1 MAIHGQTWHHW
12 CKIWAR
18 QDSEWIST
26 IVKTIVQTL
35 LYYSF
40 HNFFWVEWSGVER
53 QQIVCIYEK
62 LAGNGVYLP
71 TFAGSVGAS
80 FGGALARGKWCFP
93 VYLVARK
100 SVREDLENR
109 WEVRGEEGWVSL
121 LCKVTTTFQT
131 TKLNNTKTWCAP
143 GAAAATNDFGN
154 RESSTKFAQ
163 NLPPHMHPQIC
174 SSSVLQQQQQ
184 QV

>member
-1 MAIHGQTWHHW
+1 
-12 CKIWAR
+12 
-18 QDSEWIST
+18 
-26 IVKTIVQTL
+26 
-35 LYYSF
+35 
-40 HNFFWVEWSGVER
+40 
-53 QQIVCIYEK
+53 
-62 LAGNGVYLP
+62 
-71 TFAGSVGAS
+71 
-80 FGGALARGKWCFP
+80 LARGKWCFP